1 MWSLDYTRGSKTQ
14 NLGRVSKNSISMYI
28 HHSCR
33 YRHCADGVLSFAN
46 TYNQVADIASTTS
59 EIITRWAQSA
69 TRNFDDIVVALVDLE
84 WSRLNRP
91 VFSTKEDGH
100 QCYIPFLRSQPTGK
114 PMLCHNRCGAH
125 IRSKVRANSVK
136 HICTM
141 CKSRASTP
149 RVELDKDTLLGK
161 AGFLKVPLSFEH
173 FETEWKLPQNPAKLD
188 QLAQRR

>member
-1 MWSLDYTRGSKTQ
+1 MTDSQRLYPSRGLTVSPGGRPYPKTQAPKPHRKFGMWSLDYTRGSKTQ

-100 QCYIPFLRSQPTGK
+100 Q
-114 PMLCHNRCGAH
+114 
-125 IRSKVRANSVK
+125 
-136 HICTM
+136 
-141 CKSRASTP
+141 
-149 RVELDKDTLLGK
+149 
-161 AGFLKVPLSFEH
+161 
-173 FETEWKLPQNPAKLD
+173 
-188 QLAQRR
+188 